1 MSEPPAV
8 AHAPSR
14 YLTIKHAQA
23 LFEMAPESL
32 SAEQRQRVDEIV
44 ARQRAIEQRVLASPE
59 AQQVRVTEA
68 TIDAGVAEV
77 MSRFSTEADFVCT
90 LAAQGLTLAT
100 LREELA
106 RDIKVEAV
114 LEAVSASLPA
124 VTRQDVE
131 IFYRLHADRFQTPER
146 RTVRHILIT
155 INDTLSGNDRSAARA
170 RIDQIRA
177 TCSKDPEQF
186 ANQALRHSECP
197 TAMQGGLLGPV
208 PRGQLFPTL
217 DAALFTMRVGE
228 LSAVLESPMG
238 FHILRCDHI
247 HPGGRIPLA
256 KVQDKIH
263 AQIQGTRRANHQR
276 AWLKQLL
283 HKR

>member
-8 AHAPSR
+8 ENAPSR

-23 LFEMAPESL
+23 LFEQSPESL

-44 ARQRAIEQRVLASPE
+44 ARQRAIEQRVLASAE
-59 AQQVRVTEA
+59 AQQVRVSEA
-68 TIDAGVAEV
+68 TIDAGIAEV

-90 LAAQGLTLAT
+90 LASQGLTLAS
-100 LREELA
+100 LREELT

-114 LEAVSASLPA
+114 LEAVSAALPP
-124 VTRQDVE
+124 VTRQEVE

-155 INDTLSGNDRSAARA
+155 INDSLSGNERIAART
-170 RIDQIRA
+170 RIEQVRA
-177 TCSKDPEQF
+177 TCARDPEQF

-217 DAALFTMRVGE
+217 DAALFAMRVGE
-228 LSAVLESPMG
+228 LSNVLESPMG

-256 KVQDKIH
+256 KVHDKIH
-263 AQIQGTRRANHQR
+263 AQIQGTRRSNHQR
-276 AWLKQLL
+276 SWLRGLL
-283 HKR
+283 SAR